1 MSNRKWGILLLGG
14 SQTHLE
20 DYSRGFEADPR
31 CRLIGL
37 ADENE
42 ITPRRRTLNDKLAT
56 ELNVPYF
63 ESLSEALNRD
73 DVDMVINCLEP
84 ERRARVSIKCAQA
97 GKHLYI
103 DKPLATSIEDAKEM
117 LEVIR
122 EAKVKSQ
129 IFSLVRS
136 SLGRRAKEV
145 VESGVLGKL
154 TGLHCELLFAKGN
167 SGTAD
172 LSQIRTEKK
181 DPTQFTFIDSK
192 RELFCVGLYP
202 LVLFQWL
209 TGDRFV
215 NVTGTTSNYFFSE
228 HQKNDVEDFSCL
240 MMEMSSGIEST
251 IMVGRTGWNSH
262 PSHGIHQIHLTG
274 TKGSQ
279 IIDAYQPRMQVFS
292 NSPTWSAPA
301 VPHPDDPMGFWSSTN
316 KENGVLP
323 KEDWFPVEEETQSDM
338 SYFIDCLE
346 NDRES
351 DVPAS
356 VGAHAVEVIL
366 KGYESAA
373 EDKTV
378 SL

>member
-1 MSNRKWGILLLGG
+1 MGNRKWGILLLGG
-14 SQTHLE
+14 SHTHLE
-20 DYSRGFEADPR
+20 DYSRGFEADSR
-31 CRLIGL
+31 CKLIGL
-37 ADENE
+37 ADEDE

-56 ELNVPYF
+56 ELNVPYL

-73 DVDMVINCLEP
+73 DVDMVINCVDP
-84 ERRARVSIKCAQA
+84 ERRARVSIQCVKA
-97 GKHLYI
+97 GKHLYT
-103 DKPLATSIEDAKEM
+103 DKPLATSIEDAKKM
-117 LEVIR
+117 LEAIKQ
-122 EAKVKSQ
+122 AKVKSQ
-129 IFSLVRS
+129 MFSLVRS

-172 LSQIRTEKK
+172 LAQIRTEKK

-202 LVLFQWL
+202 LVLFQLL

-228 HQKNDVEDFSCL
+228 HQKNEVEDFSCL

-279 IIDAYQPRMQVFS
+279 TIDAYQPRLQIFS
-292 NSPTWSAPA
+292 NSPVWSAPA

-323 KEDWFPVEEETQSDM
+323 KEDWFPVEEGAQSDM
-338 SYFIDCLE
+338 SFFIDCLE
-346 NDRES
+346 NDSES

-373 EDKTV
+373 EDKTIF
-378 SL
+378 L